1 MNDAQVIVPL
11 KRLGLVMLGGILVF
25 STLLGLADLMLGYVW
40 GLQHFA
46 VCLPILLLMYA
57 AWHRPGLGGW
67 ALLGLGLLSS
77 AFFFLSMI
85 QPQDKIRAALLM
97 SAPLYGAG
105 LLFLVAA
112 WIGQLS
118 KKTV

>member
-1 MNDAQVIVPL
+1 MNDAQFIQPL
-11 KRLGLVMLGGILVF
+11 KRLGLVLLGGLLVF
-25 STLLGLADLMLGYVW
+25 AALLRLGEIMLGYVW

-57 AWHRPGLGGW
+57 AWRRPGLGGVT
-67 ALLGLGLLSS
+67 LLALGLLSS
-77 AFFFLSMI
+77 AFFYLSMA
-85 QPQDKIRAALLM
+85 QPEDKIRAGLLM
-97 SAPLYGAG
+97 AAPLYAAG
-105 LLFLVAA
+105 LLFLLAA